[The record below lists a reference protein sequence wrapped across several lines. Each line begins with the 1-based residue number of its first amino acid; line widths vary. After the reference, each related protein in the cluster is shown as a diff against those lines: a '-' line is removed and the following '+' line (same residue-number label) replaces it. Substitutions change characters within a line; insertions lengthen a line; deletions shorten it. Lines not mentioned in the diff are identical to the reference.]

1 MGFWGKAIGA
11 TLGFMVSGPLGGI
24 IGAMLGHGFDA
35 ESQWISRREAKCPK
49 CHNPVILEE
58 DVRNWVCPHCH
69 HEIGY
74 TEVGNE
80 YDRQFVFYVSLASLA
95 AKMAKADGVVT
106 SDEIKAFDRFV
117 SADLNLNTRERKIVA
132 KLFNEAKKSRDDGL
146 MFAGQF
152 YDLMGNRPDVLQIMI
167 QLLFRIS
174 MADGHFHPAEER
186 FISQVAGVFRL
197 SSAEYEQIKALYIKK
212 NNRAYQLL
220 GVSED
225 AADDDVKKAYKNLV
239 QEYHPD
245 KLASKGVPEDFLKF
259 ANEKMAEINNAY
271 SSIRK
276 ERGI

>member
-11 TLGFMVSGPLGGI
+11 TLGLMVGGPLGAI
-24 IGAMLGHGFDA
+24 IGAVIGHGFDA
-35 ESQWISRREAKCPK
+35 ERQWLSRREVQCPN
-49 CHNPVILEE
+49 CHNPVVLEE
-58 DVRNWVCPHCH
+58 DTRNWICPHCH

-74 TEVGNE
+74 NEIGNE
-80 YDRQFVFYVSLASLA
+80 YDRQFIFYVSLASLA

-106 SDEIKAFDRFV
+106 SDEVRAFDRFV
-117 SADLNLNTRERKIVA
+117 TADLNLNTREKKIVA
-132 KLFNEAKKSRDDGL
+132 QLFNEAKKSTDDGL

-152 YDLMGNRPDVLQIMI
+152 YELMGHRPDVLQIMI

-186 FISQVAGVFRL
+186 FISQIAGLFRL
-197 SSAEYEQIKALYIKK
+197 TNAEYEQIKALYVKK
-212 NNRAYQLL
+212 NDRAYQLL
-220 GVSED
+220 GVT
-225 AADDDVKKAYKNLV
+225 ANADDEQVKKAYKKLV

-245 KLASKGVPEDFLKF
+245 KLSAKGVPEDFIKF

-271 SSIRK
+271 STIRK